1 MLDMF
6 TAANRRPPCENLTC
20 VECMYVCMYVCMH
33 VCMYVCM
40 YACIFVCMYVCMY
53 DVFKLDLLAPL
64 DGELGLVKLVLLNTH

>member
-1 MLDMF
+1 
-6 TAANRRPPCENLTC
+6 
-20 VECMYVCMYVCMH
+20 
-33 VCMYVCM
+33 MYVCM